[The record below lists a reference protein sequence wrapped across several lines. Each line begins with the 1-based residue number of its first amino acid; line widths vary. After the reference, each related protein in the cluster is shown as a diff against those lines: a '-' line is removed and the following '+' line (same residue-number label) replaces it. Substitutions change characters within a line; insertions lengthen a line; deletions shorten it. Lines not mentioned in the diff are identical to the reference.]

1 MADSLDKAKEVACEL
16 LGDRGY
22 SMARV
27 HIDEDMIVAEDDERG
42 SILIVFINENKLS
55 VNTLKDVI
63 AMCEDLQMR
72 QLILVYKEVITPSAK
87 KTLESIHT
95 INVEQFAL
103 AELMYNPTKHELSSK
118 HEMADPEEAE
128 SVKTKFGTHLPLLQ
142 RTDKMVRWYNYKP
155 GSIIRVTRPG
165 GHVVYRLVK

>member
-1 MADSLDKAKEVACEL
+1 MLLDKAKEIACEL
-16 LGDRGY
+16 LADRGY
-22 SMARV
+22 DMSKV
-27 HIDEDMIVAEDDERG
+27 VIDEDMIMVEDETKG
-42 SILIVFINENKLS
+42 SILVVFINENKLS

-63 AMCEDLQMR
+63 AMCEELQMK
-72 QLILVYKEVITPSAK
+72 QVILVYREVITPSAK

-95 INVEQFAL
+95 INVEQFGL

-118 HEMADPEEAE
+118 HELAEPEEADA
-128 SVKTKFGTHLPLLQ
+128 VRTKYGPQLPLLL
-142 RTDKMVRWYNYKP
+142 RTDKMVRWYNYRP